1 MGNQKKKATQ
11 APLFSGS
18 VSGDYVAPDE
28 REVKVWEEV
37 VKTGDSMTLNISG
50 AHYVSDPPARMVLFD
65 NTDENETVSL
75 TVWQDAHPDSK
86 YQDGT
91 TDMTRL
97 GNAVARATSALD
109 SHEDLESR
117 LKEGTFMLTVT
128 GTDFNGGFARLW
140 TVTRS

>member
-1 MGNQKKKATQ
+1 MGNQKKKSKE

-28 REVKVWEEV
+28 REVKVYEEV

-50 AHYVSDPPARMVLFD
+50 AFYTNEPPARMVLFD
-65 NTDENETVSL
+65 NTDENETITL
-75 TVWQDAHPDSK
+75 TVWENPHPDSK

-91 TDMTRL
+91 TDMMRL

-117 LKEGTFMLTVT
+117 LKEGGFVLTVT
-128 GTDFNGGFARLW
+128 GTDYNGGFARLW
-140 TVTRS
+140 SVTRS